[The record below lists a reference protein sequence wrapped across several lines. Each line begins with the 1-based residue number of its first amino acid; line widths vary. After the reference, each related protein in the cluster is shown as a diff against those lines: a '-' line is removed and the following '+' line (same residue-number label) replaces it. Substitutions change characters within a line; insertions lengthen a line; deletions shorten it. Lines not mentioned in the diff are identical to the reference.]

1 MEGEWLKG
9 KNAVVTGAGGGI
21 GREIVLAL
29 ARQGAG
35 VVVNDIGAARNGSG
49 TDTQPADKVV
59 AEVERLGRK
68 AVANYDS
75 VADFEAAQRIIKCC
89 VDNFGRIDILV
100 NCAGN
105 LRESMIFNM
114 SAEDWDSVVKV
125 HLYGTF
131 NCCRHASGFMRDQGY
146 GRIINIVSGAWLGT
160 VGQCNY
166 GAAKAGIVGLTR
178 AIARELG
185 RYGVTCNAVAPLAAT
200 RMTVDEKVKAGW
212 HKRYEAGIITKEKLD
227 SLLATPGPEWVPPI
241 VVYLATEEAANING
255 QVFRGEAERISIY
268 SQPAEVK
275 TIYRNRKKEGAW
287 SVDELVDL
295 VPQTLLVG
303 YTNPAPPQA

>member
-21 GREIVLAL
+21 GGEIVLAL
-29 ARQGAG
+29 AKQGAN
-35 VVVNDIGAARNGSG
+35 VVVNDVGAARNGSG
-49 TDTQPADKVV
+49 ADAQPADKVV
-59 AEVERLGRK
+59 AEVEKLGGK
-68 AVANYDS
+68 AVASCDS
-75 VADFEAAQRIIKCC
+75 VADFEAAERIIKCC
-89 VDNFGRIDILV
+89 LDNFGRIDILV

-114 SAEDWDSVVKV
+114 SAEDWDSVIKV

-131 NCCRHASGFMRDQGY
+131 NCCRHASGFMRDQRY
-146 GRIINIVSGAWLGT
+146 GRIINIASGAWLGT

-185 RYGVTCNAVAPLAAT
+185 RHGVTCNAVTPLAAT
-200 RMTVDEKVKAGW
+200 RMTLDERVKAGFY
-212 HKRYEAGIITKEKLD
+212 KRYEAGIITKEKLD
-227 SLLATPGPEWVPPI
+227 SILAMPGPEWIPPI
-241 VVYLATEEAANING
+241 VVYLATDQAADING

-268 SQPAEVK
+268 SEPFEK
-275 TIYRNRKKEGAW
+275 KIIYRNRKKEGAW
-287 SVDELVDL
+287 SIDELVDL
-295 VPQTLLVG
+295 IPKTLLVG
-303 YTNPAPPQA
+303 YTNPAPPQV